1 GDMGSTNGT
10 YLNDKKITSLKSLND
25 GDKINIGDSEF
36 IFKMV
41 SIGGNISKEVM
52 PDSKAN
58 KPKDIKK
65 KKNN

>member
-1 GDMGSTNGT
+1 MGSSNGT

-41 SIGGNISKEVM
+41 SIGGNIIKEEKTI
-52 PDSKAN
+52 SKAN

-65 KKNN
+65 KK